1 MNHALFFLLAACHFG
16 RHDHGDDSDGPSDDS
31 GRPDDSG
38 TTDDS
43 GDDSGTV
50 KYDGQEVFRHDTFGD
65 EVFWTD
71 VLHMNEVVQ
80 TIDPT
85 TALAVGLKVDASVVP
100 KEVLATADLKDP
112 ATTAALLSLGA
123 VVGIEAEVDDAGT
136 ITRLGVTCA
145 LCHSTVDD
153 SVLPGVGV
161 RLDGH
166 PNRSLDPGLIIS
178 LSPYWD
184 DKPDLRKELQSWG
197 PGFYDPYWN
206 HDGISDP
213 VVIPPAYGL
222 ADVALE
228 TYTGEGPVSYW
239 NAYVAVTQMG
249 GQGTFVSKELGID
262 IEHEP
267 DLVTPKLPAL
277 RDYQFSL
284 TAPTADPKS
293 FDAKAADRGAKLFTG
308 VARCAECHTG
318 DSFTDAPKLH
328 DPKEVGQDPTYATRA
343 TTGLYRTT
351 PLRGLSGHPPY
362 FHDGSAATLEEVV
375 MHYDS
380 TFSLGLKTDQ
390 SADLVAYLQS
400 L

>member
-1 MNHALFFLLAACHFG
+1 MTYSALIVLGAIACH
-16 RHDHGDDSDGPSDDS
+16 HDRDPSVHDSGEPTDDS
-31 GRPDDSG
+31 GRPDDSKA
-38 TTDDS
+38 DDT
-43 GDDSGTV
+43 GKPV
-50 KYDGQEVFRHDTFGD
+50 EYDGQQVFRHDTFGD

-71 VLHMNEVVQ
+71 LLHMNEVVQ

-85 TALAVGLKVDASVVP
+85 TALAVGLKVDASAVP
-100 KEVLATADLKDP
+100 KEVLATADLSDP

-123 VVGIEAEVDDAGT
+123 VVGIEADVDDAGT

-153 SVLPGVGV
+153 SVMAGIGE

-166 PNRSLDPGLIIS
+166 PNRTLDPGFIIS

-184 DKPDLRKELQSWG
+184 DKPDLKKQLESWG

-213 VVIPPAYGL
+213 VLIPPAYGL

-239 NAYVAVTQMG
+239 NAYVAITQMG
-249 GQGTFVSKELGID
+249 GQGTFESKELGISITHD
-262 IEHEP
+262 P

-284 TAPTADPKS
+284 EPPVASA
-293 FDAKAADRGAKLFTG
+293 FDKAAAARGDKLFEG
-308 VARCAECHTG
+308 IARCSECHTG
-318 DSFTDAPKLH
+318 DSYTDAPTLH
-328 DPKEVGQDPTYATRA
+328 AAAEVGQDPTYATRG
-343 TTGLYRTT
+343 TTAMYRTT
-351 PLRGLSGHPPY
+351 PLKGVSSHPPY
-362 FHDGSAATLEEVV
+362 FHDGGAATLEEVV
-375 MHYDS
+375 LHYDA
-380 TFSLGLKTDQ
+380 TFALGLKPTET
-390 SADLVAYLQS
+390 SDLVAYLQS

>member
-1 MNHALFFLLAACHFG
+1 M
-16 RHDHGDDSDGPSDDS
+16 
-31 GRPDDSG
+31 
-38 TTDDS
+38 
-43 GDDSGTV
+43 

-85 TALAVGLKVDASVVP
+85 TALAVGLKVDASMVP
-100 KEVLATADLKDP
+100 KEVLAKADLKDP

-123 VVGIEAEVDDAGT
+123 VVGIEADVDKAGT

-153 SVLPGVGV
+153 SVMAGIGL

-166 PNRSLDPGLIIS
+166 PNRTLDPGLIIS

-184 DKPDLRKELQSWG
+184 ATPDLRKQLESWG

-213 VVIPPAYGL
+213 VLIPPAYGL

-249 GQGTFVSKELGID
+249 GQGTFVSKELGIS
-262 IEHEP
+262 IEHDP

-284 TAPTADPKS
+284 EPPAADPKS
-293 FDAKAADRGAKLFTG
+293 FDPKAAARGEKLF
-308 VARCAECHTG
+308 AAQCSECHAG

-328 DPKEVGQDPTYATRA
+328 DPKEVGQDPSYAMRT
-343 TTGLYRTT
+343 TTGMYRTT
-351 PLRGLSGHPPY
+351 PLRGLSSHPPY
-362 FHDGSAATLEEVV
+362 FHDGSAATLEDVV
-375 MHYDS
+375 LHYDA
-380 TFSLGLKTDQ
+380 TFKLGLKSSQ
-390 SADLVAYLQS
+390 IADLVAYLQS